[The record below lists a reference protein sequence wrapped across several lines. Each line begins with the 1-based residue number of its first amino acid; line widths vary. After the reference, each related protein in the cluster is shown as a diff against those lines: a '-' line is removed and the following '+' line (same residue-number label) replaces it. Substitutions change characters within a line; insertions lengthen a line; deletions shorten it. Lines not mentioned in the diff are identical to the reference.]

1 MNTQYSDLGRN
12 MRRVLQLLN
21 TGGHY
26 SAADIS
32 IHLHVCD
39 PRSIIRS
46 LRKKGIGIADYFGAS
61 PWTHIC
67 QNHNRQDIQI
77 LHLISFR
84 RSETF

>member
-46 LRKKGIGIADYFGAS
+46 LRKKGIGIADYWVPTEDGHRFKRYFIREGV
-61 PWTHIC
+61 I
-67 QNHNRQDIQI
+67 N
-77 LHLISFR
+77 
-84 RSETF
+84 